1 MFADSPLKRL
11 LKFLFQDRP
20 AWVSYLI
27 AFAIAIPYILSLFP
41 LDFLSSDSHAAFLGK
56 GHFLNHVSQ
65 HISGW
70 WAFMAD
76 KWRFPLLETKLLNA
90 PEGANIALPIAYR

>member
-27 AFAIAIPYILSLFP
+27 AFAIAILYILSLFP
-41 LDFLSSDSHAAFLGK
+41 LDFLSS
-56 GHFLNHVSQ
+56 V
-65 HISGW
+65 
-70 WAFMAD
+70 
-76 KWRFPLLETKLLNA
+76 
-90 PEGANIALPIAYR
+90 